1 MKSLL
6 VATLLLAAFPAFA
19 KDKDPC
25 KGIKS
30 AKDAFGVESRGSV
43 VYVGIGGYIAVV
55 VRQVG
60 PDKHL
65 QMMFVQRGAMDTRV
79 PVGTPGK
86 VALADGTVL
95 ELVSGKESIPVANAN
110 ENGVFTQW
118 IVEFPLAADAL
129 AKLAASPLTAV
140 SSSVG
145 GQEMQFAVPEKK
157 GEVLQAAAACIA
169 TH

>member
-1 MKSLL
+1 MKSIL

-25 KGIKS
+25 KGVRS
-30 AKDAFGVESRGSV
+30 AKDAFGVESRGSI
-43 VYVGIGGYIAVV
+43 VYVGIGGYIAVGV
-55 VRQVG
+55 LQVG

-65 QMMFVQRGAMDTRV
+65 QMMFVQRGAMDTRA

-118 IVEFPLAADAL
+118 IVEFPLAADTL

-145 GQEMQFAVPEKK
+145 GQGMQFAVPEKK